1 MVDATGMTA
10 DEVHRVVD
18 ALAAA
23 GCVSWLE
30 GGWGVDALVGRQ
42 TRRHR
47 DLDLAFD
54 ASHEDAALEVLAA
67 LGYKLETDWRPVRSE
82 LAAPPDRYVDMHPV
96 VLDNAGNGVQA
107 GPDGTTFDY
116 PAASFIAGVIAGRVT
131 NCISVD
137 LQLRFHSG
145 YDLREIDEADLGYLQ
160 HKCVNPSWPHLA
172 A

>member
-18 ALAAA
+18 ALAEA

-30 GGWGVDALVGRQ
+30 GGWGVDALVGRR

-54 ASHEDAALEVLAA
+54 AGCEDVAIEVLEAI
-67 LGYKLETDWRPVRSE
+67 GYALETDRRPVRCE
-82 LAAPPDRYVDMHPV
+82 LVAPPSCYVDMHPV
-96 VLDNAGNGVQA
+96 VLNEDGSGVQA
-107 GPDGTTFDY
+107 GPDGTTFFY
-116 PAASFIAGVIAGRVT
+116 PSASFTTGVVAGRVT

-145 YDLREIDEADLGYLQ
+145 YDPREIDRADLGHLLQ
-160 HKCVNPSWPHLA
+160 VA
-172 A
+172 ARGRHC

>member
-1 MVDATGMTA
+1 MVDAAGMTA
-10 DEVHRVVD
+10 DEVHRVID
-18 ALAAA
+18 ALAEA

-54 ASHEDAALEVLAA
+54 AAYEEIAFEVLGA
-67 LGYKLETDWRPVRSE
+67 LGYMLETDWRPVRFE
-82 LAAPPDRYVDMHPV
+82 LVAPPSRYSDMHPV
-96 VLDNAGNGVQA
+96 VLNDHGSGVQA
-107 GPDGTTFDY
+107 GPAGTTFFY
-116 PAASFIAGVIAGRVT
+116 PSASFTTGVVAGRVA

-145 YDLREIDEADLGYLQ
+145 YEPREIDRVDLE
-160 HKCVNPSWPHLA
+160 HLHQVA
-172 A
+172 ARDRHC